1 MEKILAILLVA
12 LGTYLTRVVPLSI
25 KIKRAED
32 IETLLSYSSSA
43 LLSALFVTSLVSFP
57 LNISELGISTVA
69 LIFVVLTYLT
79 WKNLGL
85 SVLVGVVGHLI
96 FNALL

>member
-1 MEKILAILLVA
+1 MEKVLAILLVA

-25 KIKRAED
+25 KIRRAENF
-32 IETLLSYSSSA
+32 ETLLSYSSSA

-57 LNISELGISTVA
+57 LNILGLGVSAAT
-69 LIFVVLTYLT
+69 LIFVVLTYLR
-79 WKNLGL
+79 WENLGL

>member
-25 KIKRAED
+25 RVRRAED
-32 IETLLSYSSSA
+32 VETLLSYSSSA
-43 LLSALFVTSLVSFP
+43 LLSALFVTSLMSFP
-57 LNISELGISTVA
+57 LNISELGIGVVA
-69 LIFVVLTYLT
+69 LSFVVLTYLR
-79 WKNLGL
+79 WRNLGL
-85 SVLVGVVGHLI
+85 SVLTGVVSHLI